1 MLQKIGFITICIGT
15 AFANSDC
22 LLVPFGIV
30 ALGAFL
36 IWNGLGKGDN
46 DETA

>member
-1 MLQKIGFITICIGT
+1 MLQKIGLTVTCIGT

-36 IWNGLGKGDN
+36 IWSGLGKGDN